1 MTRVKFFYA
10 RQVVT
15 LEQQVNDFIK
25 DKQVINISYSLD
37 GRFDYCHHSCCVL
50 YSE

>member
-1 MTRVKFFYA
+1 MTRVKFFHA
-10 RQVVT
+10 QHVST

-37 GRFDYCHHSCCVL
+37 GRFDYCHHNCCVL
-50 YSE
+50 YNE